1 MKQSQSLTSKL
12 TQVLLISYKLL
23 QINNLLVKEHTSDLA
38 GMITHHRLDAR
49 VDRVT
54 NYLLPVVQISQ
65 GVKAFHVDLGKRNLG
80 VLRLPLNLGSFRG
93 RLLSRLLL
101 NFAGLGFSTTTLLVA
116 ATSILLLIGTT
127 TASHQVHLQVV
138 ESTLDKSFHLL
149 LILLLSFVC

>member
-1 MKQSQSLTSKL
+1 
-12 TQVLLISYKLL
+12 
-23 QINNLLVKEHTSDLA
+23 
-38 GMITHHRLDAR
+38 MITHHGLDAR

-54 NYLLPVVQISQ
+54 NNLLPVVEISQ

-80 VLRLPLNLGSFRG
+80 VLRLSLDLGSFRW

-101 NFAGLGFSTTTLLVA
+101 IFAELGFSTTTLLVA
-116 ATSILLLIGTT
+116 TTSILLLIG